1 MGQALLLSDTRESFP
16 RASTIGCGPCL
27 GVAVIYR
34 GNQTA
39 RAILAHLQ
47 PEADHAVFAENILA
61 AFPDDVCA
69 DVQLHITTVMSEVCY
84 EAERQQSSIERLIS
98 EIAEKYDYVV
108 FDDDNVFRHGSP
120 SLSVDMA
127 TLQVSTSL
135 LGSAEFSAADFDYM
149 EAQKKRDAASLH
161 YFR

>member
-1 MGQALLLSDTRESFP
+1 MGQALLLSDTPESFP
-16 RASTIGCGPCL
+16 RASTTGCGPCL

-34 GNQTA
+34 SNQTA

-47 PEADHAVFAENILA
+47 PEADHAVFAEKILA
-61 AFPDDVCA
+61 VFPDDVCA
-69 DVQLHITTVMSEVCY
+69 DVQLHITTTKSDVSDV
-84 EAERQQSSIERLIS
+84 AERQQSSFERLIS

-108 FDDDNVFRHGSP
+108 FDDDNVLRHDSP

-135 LGSAEFSAADFDYM
+135 LGSAEFSGADLDYM
-149 EAQKKRDAASLH
+149 EAQMKRDAASLH

>member
-1 MGQALLLSDTRESFP
+1 MGQALLLSDTTPESFP
-16 RASTIGCGPCL
+16 TSTTGCGPCL

-34 GNQTA
+34 GTQTA

-47 PEADHAVFAENILA
+47 PEADPAVFAENIVA

-69 DVQLHITTVMSEVCY
+69 DVQLHITTVMSEVPD
-84 EAERQQSSIERLIS
+84 EAQRQQSSVERLIS
-98 EIAEKYDYVV
+98 EIADKYDYVV
-108 FDDDNVFRHGSP
+108 FDDDNVFRHGGP
-120 SLSVDMA
+120 SLSVEMA

-135 LGSAEFSAADFDYM
+135 LGSAEFSGADLDYM
-149 EAQKKRDAASLH
+149 EGQMKRDAASLH